1 MNLFESIDFWKFLA
15 GLGIFLFAVYL
26 LEDSM
31 KHLAGRTL
39 KTWIRNSAGARWKG
53 ILTGTLGT
61 AVMQGRS
68 TVYLIALSFLGVGW
82 ITLFHAISVMI
93 GANIGSTVTVWL
105 IAGFGVKFQVEMFA
119 LPIIGVGGL
128 GLIFLKYGSRYA
140 NLCKFVMAFGFLF
153 LGFDYITG
161 SVEALA
167 ESVNLAALTG
177 LGLWAGVPVGMVLA
191 MILRSASATVAIVLA
206 LLFTGV
212 IDFQTAASFVIG
224 VNFGIAVRVLLGSI
238 GGVPFKKQAAASLL
252 ILVLMTAALT
262 FLLLPVLAG
271 FILGYPVFSQNPL
284 MGLALF
290 HTFFN
295 VLAGV
300 LFYPLIPSLGAFIQ
314 QRIPEQTSGLA
325 RFIRNTAPDIPEAAT
340 AALRKEVIRQL
351 ELSMALLSRIYGIQ
365 TSDSGNASGGGIMYV
380 QLEHHHAE
388 IFQYYS
394 RMLAFE
400 LDRDEAGHLERY
412 IQASRR
418 IMDLTTHLY
427 ELHSQV
433 EGLRA
438 DDSEFLQTAFER
450 FRERIRNADKFVK
463 PILKQEMTE
472 QSREKLEDM

>member
-271 FILGYPVFSQNPL
+271 FILGYPVFSQNP
-284 MGLALF
+284 
-290 HTFFN
+290 
-295 VLAGV
+295 
-300 LFYPLIPSLGAFIQ
+300 
-314 QRIPEQTSGLA
+314 
-325 RFIRNTAPDIPEAAT
+325 
-340 AALRKEVIRQL
+340 
-351 ELSMALLSRIYGIQ
+351 
-365 TSDSGNASGGGIMYV
+365 
-380 QLEHHHAE
+380 
-388 IFQYYS
+388 
-394 RMLAFE
+394 
-400 LDRDEAGHLERY
+400 
-412 IQASRR
+412 
-418 IMDLTTHLY
+418 
-427 ELHSQV
+427 
-433 EGLRA
+433 
-438 DDSEFLQTAFER
+438 
-450 FRERIRNADKFVK
+450 
-463 PILKQEMTE
+463 
-472 QSREKLEDM
+472 